1 MEKLEL
7 FYLYRI
13 SGALTLHNPVSGQT
27 EGRREL
33 AQAELT
39 KDGFMIKNPK
49 QSSALWTDS
58 GFGNGIKT
66 IARIISAQTEPAMS
80 GSLFDPFDAVFTC

>member
-39 KDGFMIKNPK
+39 KDGFMIKK
-49 QSSALWTDS
+49 AKAVQRVVD
-58 GFGNGIKT
+58 GFGF
-66 IARIISAQTEPAMS
+66 RE
-80 GSLFDPFDAVFTC
+80 

>member
-33 AQAELT
+33 AKAELT

-58 GFGNGIKT
+58 GFGNGIKNDSENYFSPNGT
-66 IARIISAQTEPAMS
+66 GNVR
-80 GSLFDPFDAVFTC
+80 FTLWSV